1 MTRKHYVM
9 FATAMRNARPT
20 PGNIAYTQWL
30 RDVNAIADLFASN
43 SAGFDRNRFMDA
55 AGAELP
61 GLQSMGSVSHR
72 ADK

>member
-1 MTRKHYVM
+1 M
-9 FATAMRNARPT
+9 

-30 RDVNAIADLFASN
+30 TDVNAIADLFASN

-72 ADK
+72 GGK

>member
-1 MTRKHYVM
+1 M
-9 FATAMRNARPT
+9 FANALAGVRPASDRSDY
-20 PGNIAYTQWL
+20 PFRYAQWL
-30 RDVNAIADLFASN
+30 ADVRTIADLFASN